1 MEFIFIFLK
10 DGISFLVD
18 HEIFVWCVSF
28 AVIFFCFVSNLLYS
42 PYRKYNRTLK
52 KTTNYLRQCINTKT
66 MPNVA
71 KVYLPKQLSQDMQ
84 NYLYSKD
91 KYPSEMIKFVKMP
104 CKTKG
109 VLLTAITLS
118 LAFVLLFEGVTYSYV
133 PILLFVLSCLCQVV
147 AVLMRDM
154 RHRVANKKTIV
165 ATRLLDKVFGQ
176 SKVDKK
182 QVEFADLCIDKEV
195 DDVIEKINFFKQN
208 GINEQTAKE
217 VANLLSD
224 EKLNKIRTQE
234 QQKRLNLALNGLLQ
248 VMSKK
253 QQEKQVG

>member
-10 DGISFLVD
+10 DCISFLAEQEV
-18 HEIFVWCVSF
+18 FVWCGAF
-28 AVIFFCFVSNLLYS
+28 ALIFVCFVANLVCS
-42 PYRKYNRTLK
+42 PYRKYNKMLK
-52 KTTNYLRQCINTKT
+52 KTSAYLKQCIATKT
-66 MPNVA
+66 MPNMA
-71 KVYLPKQLSQDMQ
+71 KVSLPQNMLQDLE
-84 NYLYSKD
+84 NYLFSKD
-91 KYPSEMIKFVKMP
+91 KFPSEVIKFQKIR

-109 VLLTAITLS
+109 VLLVSLALS
-118 LAFVLLFEGVTYSYV
+118 LCFVLLFEGVVYSYM
-133 PILLFVLSCLCQVV
+133 PILLFVLSCVCQVV
-147 AVLMRDM
+147 VVLVADT
-154 RHRVANKKTIV
+154 RHNRASKKTLQ
-165 ATRLLDKVFGQ
+165 TSRLLDRIFGQ
-176 SKVDKK
+176 SKGTKK
-182 QVEFADLCIDKEV
+182 QVEFADMCIDKEV

>member
-1 MEFIFIFLK
+1 MEFIFIFFKNGL
-10 DGISFLVD
+10 SFLAS
-18 HEIFVWCVSF
+18 HELFVWVASFCVVLLCLF
-28 AVIFFCFVSNLLYS
+28 ANLLS
-42 PYRKYNRTLK
+42 NPYRKYNKTVK
-52 KTTNYLRQCINTKT
+52 KTTVYLRQCIATKT

-71 KVYLPKQLSQDMQ
+71 KINLPKQLSQGMQ
-84 NYLYSKD
+84 NYLYSQYKF
-91 KYPSEMIKFVKMP
+91 PSETIKFEKIY
-104 CKTKG
+104 CKTRG
-109 VLLTAITLS
+109 VFAIVFV
-118 LAFVLLFEGVTYSYV
+118 LAVDFVLLFEGITYSFV

-217 VANLLSD
+217 IANLLSN

-234 QQKRLNLALNGLLQ
+234 QQKKLNLALNGLLQ

-253 QQEKQVG
+253 QQEKQVI

>member
-1 MEFIFIFLK
+1 M
-10 DGISFLVD
+10 
-18 HEIFVWCVSF
+18 
-28 AVIFFCFVSNLLYS
+28 
-42 PYRKYNRTLK
+42 
-52 KTTNYLRQCINTKT
+52 
-66 MPNVA
+66 A
-71 KVYLPKQLSQDMQ
+71 KVYLPKQLSQGMQ
-84 NYLYSKD
+84 NYLYSNGR
-91 KYPSEMIKFVKMP
+91 YPSEMIKFVKSP

-109 VLLTAITLS
+109 VLIVSLTLS
-118 LAFVLLFEGVTYSYV
+118 LAFVLLFEGVVFNYV
-133 PILLFVLSCLCQVV
+133 PILLFVLSCLLQVV
-147 AVLMRDM
+147 AILVADM
-154 RHRVANKKTIV
+154 RQSRANKKTIV

-176 SKVDKK
+176 SKASQK

>member
-10 DGISFLVD
+10 DGISFLAKN
-18 HEIFVWCVSF
+18 EIFVWCASF
-28 AVIFFCFVSNLLYS
+28 VVIFACFVANLFYS

-52 KTTNYLRQCINTKT
+52 KTSNYLKQCINTKT
-66 MPNVA
+66 MPNMA

-91 KYPSEMIKFVKMP
+91 KYPSEMIKFAKMP

-109 VLLTAITLS
+109 ALIMALTLS
-118 LAFVLLFEGVTYSYV
+118 LAFVLLFEGVVYSYM

-147 AVLMRDM
+147 AVLVRDS
-154 RHRVANKKTIV
+154 RHSRASKKTV
-165 ATRLLDKVFGQ
+165 QTTRLLDKVFGQ
-176 SKVDKK
+176 SKVAKT
-182 QVEFADLCIDKEV
+182 QIEFADLCIDKEV

>member
-10 DGISFLVD
+10 NGISFLAE
-18 HEIFVWCVSF
+18 HEIVVWCVSF
-28 AVIFFCFVSNLLYS
+28 AIIFVCFVANLLYS
-42 PYRKYNRTLK
+42 PYRKYNKTLK
-52 KTTNYLRQCINTKT
+52 KTSNYLRQCVNTKT
-66 MPNVA
+66 MPNMA
-71 KVYLPKQLSQDMQ
+71 KVYLPKQLSQGMQ
-84 NYLYSKD
+84 NYLYSNGR
-91 KYPSEMIKFVKMP
+91 YPSEMIKFVKFP

-109 VLLTAITLS
+109 VLIVSLTLS
-118 LAFVLLFEGVTYSYV
+118 LAFVLLFEGVVFNYV
-133 PILLFVLSCLCQVV
+133 PILLFVLSCLSQVV
-147 AVLMRDM
+147 AILVADM
-154 RHRVANKKTIV
+154 RQSRANKKTIV

-176 SKVDKK
+176 SKASQK